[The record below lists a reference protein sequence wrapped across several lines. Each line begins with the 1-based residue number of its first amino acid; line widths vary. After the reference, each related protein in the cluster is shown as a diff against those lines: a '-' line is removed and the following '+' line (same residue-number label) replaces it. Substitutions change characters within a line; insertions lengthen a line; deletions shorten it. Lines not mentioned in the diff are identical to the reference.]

1 MKRKTDLYVKSA
13 ARGVQRQK
21 QRTPFNTVPTAFKQY
36 ECVRPSAVCIRS
48 NKMALVGPQEISHI
62 VNGDETVLFTSGA
75 VGTGYARVSAQ
86 CAFEEGSNEVTCT
99 SIKLLYHCG
108 QRLSGW
114 MNLFDGKC

>member
-1 MKRKTDLYVKSA
+1 MV
-13 ARGVQRQK
+13 
-21 QRTPFNTVPTAFKQY
+21 
-36 ECVRPSAVCIRS
+36 
-48 NKMALVGPQEISHI
+48 LVGPQEISHI

-114 MNLFDGKC
+114 MNLFDGKCSKTPNQRYIQAFIKLSTFENDIEEIQKKY